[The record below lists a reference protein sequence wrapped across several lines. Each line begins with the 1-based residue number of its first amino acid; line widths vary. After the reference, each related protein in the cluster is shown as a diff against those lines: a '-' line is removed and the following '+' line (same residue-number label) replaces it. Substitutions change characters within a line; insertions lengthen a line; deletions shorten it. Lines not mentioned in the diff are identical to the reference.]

1 MHPPPPF
8 CWEGGGV
15 EPPTKFSKMRGLVG
29 PPFLEWCCWER
40 GGDFFQGGLQF
51 FNNKVNSGMFNDK
64 KFIKKNALS

>member
-1 MHPPPPF
+1 
-8 CWEGGGV
+8 
-15 EPPTKFSKMRGLVG
+15 MRGLVV